1 MNGTLAMSSETYL
14 RGQSERLPQKPPA
27 RHVSCCGGQWPEPPR
42 LSRRL
47 QSLRGWSHDKTE
59 PVLTGSADAG
69 SADGFGARSGAR
81 LTVGGHH
88 LDRREDRLYRRD
100 APEVGP
106 ADGA

>member
-1 MNGTLAMSSETYL
+1 MVMQRTGLCQPCLRKLEDSHTTHLTNNGCLNIPL
-14 RGQSERLPQKPPA
+14 
-27 RHVSCCGGQWPEPPR
+27 EPPR
-42 LSRRL
+42 LSRRV
-47 QSLRGWSHDKTE
+47 QILRGWSHDKTE

-69 SADGFGARSGAR
+69 SADGPGARSGAR

-88 LDRREDRLYRRD
+88 FDRREDRLYRRD